1 MSGRVSFDSVDNQNR
16 VFIDLTDETE
26 PNDSEVQKKLVYG
39 KLPFVTALAY
49 RSPTVPLKRKSLDL
63 SEDVSDS
70 SNDAHNARRP
80 RLSHAH
86 PHPSTPSPA
95 PSLRQSQIS
104 VVIPSP
110 TAKQKR
116 DIAVAKCISK
126 VNGMDATFFPTTDE
140 EERTN
145 KAAYPTTKS
154 HVDRRSV
161 LLSFK
166 STSVLNLPSPTNT
179 NHLAKLRHTLDEKLK
194 RINGPTVIPTID
206 SPKRLAKLADNF
218 EFVNGYQY
226 REGVERIPDE
236 SDFNIGCAC
245 TAAGGCDRFTC
256 DCLSKEEDSEDRIVP
271 YEICE
276 NNRKLIV
283 ATKSFLKRKAIIYE
297 CNSRCGCSGARCWN
311 HVVQKGRTVR
321 LEIFDTGSRGFGLR
335 SPDLIHRGQFIDL
348 YLGEVITKAE
358 ADERENLTDGSY
370 TQSYLFSLDWY
381 VKDDDDEEQNMKVI
395 DGRKFGS
402 ATRFMNHSCSPNCKI
417 VPVCTTNHA
426 DEYLYNLAFFAYRDI
441 APGTEMTF
449 DYNQGEEKT
458 TPQKIDPEAVQCLC
472 GEAKCRG
479 QLWPNKRKGQGSK
492 P

>member
-1 MSGRVSFDSVDNQNR
+1 MAGRVPLGSGANQNR
-16 VFIDLTDETE
+16 VFIDLTDEIE
-26 PNDSEVQKKLVYG
+26 PNDSEVSENLVQG

-49 RSPTVPLKRKSLDL
+49 RSPTVPQKRKSLD
-63 SEDVSDS
+63 SSDISDS
-70 SNDAHNARRP
+70 SSEGNNAQRP

-86 PHPSTPSPA
+86 PDPSTPSPA
-95 PSLRQSQIS
+95 PSPRPSRIS

-110 TAKQKR
+110 TSKQKR
-116 DIAVAKCISK
+116 EIAIARCIDN
-126 VNGMDATFFPTTDE
+126 VNGMDAHIFPTTDE
-140 EERTN
+140 EERVK
-145 KAAYPTTKS
+145 KAAYPTTRGR
-154 HVDRRSV
+154 VDRRSV
-161 LLSFK
+161 PLSFQ
-166 STSVLNLPSPTNT
+166 STPTLDLPLPTNT

-194 RINGPTVIPTID
+194 RINGPAVIPTVD
-206 SPKRLAKLADNF
+206 SPTRLAKLADNF
-218 EFVNGYQY
+218 VFINGYQY
-226 REGVERIPDE
+226 REGVERIPDD

-245 TAAGGCDRFTC
+245 TGADGCDRFTC

-276 NNRKLIV
+276 SNRRLIV

-297 CNSRCGCSGARCWN
+297 CNSRCGCNGERCWN
-311 HVVQKGRTVR
+311 HVVQKGRTIR

-358 ADERENLTDGSY
+358 ADERENLTDGSHA
-370 TQSYLFSLDWY
+370 QSYLFSLDWY
-381 VKDDDDEEQNMKVI
+381 VKDDDDEERNMKVI

-402 ATRFMNHSCSPNCKI
+402 ATRFMNHSCNPNCKI

-426 DEYLYNLAFFAYRDI
+426 DEYLYNLAFFANRDI
-441 APGTEMTF
+441 APGTELTF
-449 DYNQGEEKT
+449 DYNQGEENT
-458 TPQKIDPEAVQCLC
+458 TPQKIDPEAVPCLC
-472 GEAKCRG
+472 GETKCRG